1 MKFLRIRDV
10 VCKTGLP
17 KASVYCAI
25 SKGEFPAP
33 LKLSERCVGWY
44 EAEVEAWMK
53 NCLAVR
59 DANLTR

>member
-1 MKFLRIRDV
+1 MKFLRIKDV
-10 VCKTGLP
+10 IAKTGLQ

-25 SKGEFPAP
+25 SKGEFPAQ
-33 LKLSERCVGWY
+33 LKLSDRCVGWN
-44 EAEVEAWMK
+44 EAEVEAWMR